1 MRPMTEYVWV
11 EIPHRMRPTVSHVMD
26 KSELVEFLIQHCVNE
41 KYDHEVFV
49 RSGFLEDRSLKYV
62 LEYCGDDLQNCYHMT
77 KAEVIDHIKR
87 HDTKGHQGVAL
98 LTELK
103 KIADKEGWRT
113 HKSMY
118 TNHELATDEELWG
131 QYVDPD
137 GACGKDYWGESTVD
151 ERLDLM
157 VEMFTNEE
165 VADE

>member
-1 MRPMTEYVWV
+1 MTEYVWV
-11 EIPHRMRPTVSHVMD
+11 EIPHRMRLFVSHVMNE
-26 KSELVEFLIQHCVNE
+26 SELVEFLIQYCVNDD
-41 KYDHEVFV
+41 YDHKEK
-49 RSGFLEDRSLKYV
+49 SLKHV

-103 KIADKEGWRT
+103 KVADNEGWRT

-137 GACGKDYWGESTVD
+137 GACGKDYWGESTVE

-165 VADE
+165 VADD

>member
-1 MRPMTEYVWV
+1 MTEYVWV
-11 EIPHRMRPTVSHVMD
+11 EIPHRMRPTVSHVMNEN
-26 KSELVEFLIQHCVNE
+26 KLVEFLIQYCVND
-41 KYDHEVFV
+41 KYIWRKRDH
-49 RSGFLEDRSLKYV
+49 GNRSLKRV

-103 KIADKEGWRT
+103 KIADNEGWRT

-165 VADE
+165 VTDE

>member
-11 EIPHRMRPTVSHVMD
+11 EIPHRMRPFVSHVMNE
-26 KSELVEFLIQHCVNE
+26 SELVEFLIQYCVNDD
-41 KYDHEVFV
+41 YDHKEK
-49 RSGFLEDRSLKYV
+49 SLKHV

-103 KIADKEGWRT
+103 KIADNEGWRT

-137 GACGKDYWGESTVD
+137 GACGKDYWGESTVE

-157 VEMFTNEE
+157 AEMFTNEE
-165 VADE
+165 VTDD